1 MAKSNELIKKV
12 CEWCGNVF
20 YAQKVTTRYC
30 SHTCNSRAYKANKRK
45 ERIRVAEA
53 LTYRTIQEKPIEQ
66 LKDRPFLSIAETA
79 TLLGLSLQGVYR
91 QIYAGR
97 LRASKITSRLSVVR
111 REDIERMLAERPY
124 EKRQPRDA
132 IVITELYTTDEVCDT
147 YDISRAAL
155 FAIAK
160 RENIPRTHNRGKTY
174 WSKRHI
180 DACFAKKTPD
190 ASITEWCTA
199 EDISARFDMTITAV
213 YNFVFDHN
221 IPKKKVK
228 GKSHYSTRHVEEA
241 KGVLEATAPS
251 YYIVKEAMAKYGLT
265 RDQLYHYTK
274 QHNIPK
280 VKQGR
285 NVLISQRE
293 LDEALQPPTIIR

>member
-1 MAKSNELIKKV
+1 MSS
-12 CEWCGNVF
+12 
-20 YAQKVTTRYC
+20 QR
-30 SHTCNSRAYKANKRK
+30 
-45 ERIRVAEA
+45 
-53 LTYRTIQEKPIEQ
+53 
-66 LKDRPFLSIAETA
+66 SI
-79 TLLGLSLQGVYR
+79 V
-91 QIYAGR
+91 
-97 LRASKITSRLSVVR
+97 K
-111 REDIERMLAERPY
+111 REDIEQMLAERPY

-132 IVITELYTTDEVCDT
+132 IVITELYTTDKVCDA

-180 DACFAKKTPD
+180 DAYFAKKAPD

-199 EDISARFDMTITAV
+199 EDISARLGMTITAV

-241 KGVLEATAPS
+241 KGVLEAIAPS
-251 YYIVKEAMAKYGLT
+251 YYSVKEAMAKYGLT

-274 QHNIPK
+274 QCNIPK

>member
-20 YAQKVTTRYC
+20 SAQKVTTRYC

-45 ERIRVAEA
+45 ERVKAIEA

-79 TLLGLSLQGVYR
+79 TLLGLSLQGVYK

-111 REDIERMLAERPY
+111 REDIEQMLAERPY

-174 WSKRHI
+174 WSK
-180 DACFAKKTPD
+180 
-190 ASITEWCTA
+190 
-199 EDISARFDMTITAV
+199 
-213 YNFVFDHN
+213 
-221 IPKKKVK
+221 
-228 GKSHYSTRHVEEA
+228 
-241 KGVLEATAPS
+241 
-251 YYIVKEAMAKYGLT
+251 
-265 RDQLYHYTK
+265 
-274 QHNIPK
+274 
-280 VKQGR
+280 
-285 NVLISQRE
+285 
-293 LDEALQPPTIIR
+293 

>member
-45 ERIRVAEA
+45 ERVKAAEA

-66 LKDRPFLSIAETA
+66 LKDRPFLSIAEIA
-79 TLLGLSLQGVYR
+79 TLLGLSLQGVYK

-111 REDIERMLAERPY
+111 REDIEQMLAERPY

-132 IVITELYTTDEVCDT
+132 IVITELYTIDEVCDT

-180 DACFAKKTPD
+180 DAYFAKKAPD

-199 EDISARFDMTITAV
+199 ENISTRFGMTITAV

-241 KGVLEATAPS
+241 KGVLDATAPS
-251 YYIVKEAMAKYGLT
+251 YYTVKEAMAKYGLT

>member
-45 ERIRVAEA
+45 ERVKAAEA

-79 TLLGLSLQGVYR
+79 TLLGLSLQGVYK

-111 REDIERMLAERPY
+111 REDIEQMLAERPY

-132 IVITELYTTDEVCDT
+132 IVITELYTIDEVCDT

-180 DACFAKKTPD
+180 DAYFAKKAPD

-199 EDISARFDMTITAV
+199 ENISTRFGMTITAV

-241 KGVLEATAPS
+241 KGVLDATAPS
-251 YYIVKEAMAKYGLT
+251 YYTVKEAMAKYGLT